1 MQGALVG
8 MRPTDGAIEALVGGF
23 DFYANK
29 FNRVVQARRQAGSG
43 FKPFLYAAGLAY
55 GFTPASVFLD
65 APVVFDDPSVDT
77 SWRPEN
83 FEGDLK
89 GPMRLREAL
98 VHSRN
103 LVSIRLLQAI
113 GINYTRQYVPR
124 FGLPGDRLPNDLTM
138 ALGSADFTP
147 LELVRAYSTI
157 ANGGFVVDP
166 YIIREVRDGG
176 GQVLFS
182 ANPKQACMECV
193 DQRLK
198 DAQDPAAPAQ
208 NPASAVTEPVLAPR
222 TIEPTVAWLI
232 SDMMHD
238 VAVRGTG
245 AKTNELH
252 RDDLAGK
259 TGTTND
265 AKDAWFAG
273 FGGKLVAVAWL
284 GFDQPQTLGR
294 V

>member
-1 MQGALVG
+1 
-8 MRPTDGAIEALVGGF
+8 
-23 DFYANK
+23 
-29 FNRVVQARRQAGSG
+29 
-43 FKPFLYAAGLAY
+43 
-55 GFTPASVFLD
+55 
-65 APVVFDDPSVDT
+65 
-77 SWRPEN
+77 
-83 FEGDLK
+83 
-89 GPMRLREAL
+89 
-98 VHSRN
+98 
-103 LVSIRLLQAI
+103 
-113 GINYTRQYVPR
+113 
-124 FGLPGDRLPNDLTM
+124 M

-265 AKDAWFAG
+265 ETDAWFNG
-273 FGGKLVAVAWL
+273 FQKSQVAVAWV
-284 GFDQPQTLGR
+284 GFDQPTPLGR
-294 V
+294 GEVGARAALPIWIDYMRTALKKVPQERLPRPAGLVEVRIDPHSGKLAVAGTADAIFETVQQDHVPEAEPADERKDPNKAGLEELY